1 MKRLIA
7 LALLLALLCGCEWMN
22 GSYVSVTPH
31 QVGADQRSDG
41 DVRVV
46 STYSELRSTLI
57 SLIDDGSAEG
67 LFSLADYPREDV
79 LEDMENAV
87 AYATG
92 IYPIGAYA
100 VESIDYVFG
109 TGLGSNA
116 MSVDIT
122 YRHTKSE
129 IDRVRTV
136 RWISGARDAIA
147 DALDDCEETLVLQI
161 TGYQSADF
169 VQIAKDY
176 AAENPDRVMEIPQVT
191 ATVYPDRGDTRVLE
205 LTFSYQT
212 SREELRAMQEQVQPV
227 FSSAALYVTG
237 QAEERT
243 KFAQLS
249 TFLTERFDY
258 TLETS
263 ITPAYSLLCQGIGDS
278 AAFSRVYAAM
288 CRRIGLEAM
297 SVCGTKNGQDHCWNI
312 VRIGGQYYHADL
324 MVSQS
329 FTPLTDDQMALYEW
343 DREAYPACGG
353 EGEENSGG

>member
-1 MKRLIA
+1 MKRSIA
-7 LALLLALLCGCEWMN
+7 LALLLALLCGCEWMD

-31 QVGADQRSDG
+31 QVGADQRSGD

-46 STYSELRSTLI
+46 STYSELRGTLI
-57 SLIDDGSAEG
+57 GLIDDGSTEG
-67 LFSLADYPREDV
+67 LFSLADYPRENV
-79 LEDMENAV
+79 IEDMENAV
-87 AYATG
+87 AYVTG
-92 IYPIGAYA
+92 TYPIGAYA
-100 VESIDYVFG
+100 VESIDYAIG

-129 IDRVRTV
+129 IDRIRTV
-136 RWISGARDAIA
+136 RWVSGARDAIA
-147 DALDDCEETLVLQI
+147 DALDGCEEALVLQI
-161 TGYQSADF
+161 TGYQTADF
-169 VQIAKDY
+169 VQIARDY

-191 ATVYPDRGDTRVLE
+191 AAVYPDRGDTRVLE

-243 KFAQLS
+243 KFTQLH

-263 ITPAYSLLCQGIGDS
+263 ITPAYSLLCQGVGDS
-278 AAFSRVYAAM
+278 TAFSRVYAAM

-297 SVCGTKNGQDHCWNI
+297 SVCGTKNGADYCWNI
-312 VRIGGQYYHADL
+312 VRIGEQYYHADL
-324 MVSQS
+324 LASPN
-329 FTPLTDDQMALYEW
+329 FTPLTDDQMAGYDW
-343 DREAYPACGG
+343 DREAYPACG
-353 EGEENSGG
+353 EAEENSGE